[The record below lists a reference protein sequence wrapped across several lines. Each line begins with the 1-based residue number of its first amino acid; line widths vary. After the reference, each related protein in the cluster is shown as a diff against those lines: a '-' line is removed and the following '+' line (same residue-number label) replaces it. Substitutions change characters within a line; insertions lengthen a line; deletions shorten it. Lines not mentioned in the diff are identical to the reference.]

1 MLEHAHGHVL
11 ILSKNSMLADGY
23 RKKYTNIL
31 HQSQHNNILFSPI
44 TTHSSIIPPITSQ
57 NFHFPIL
64 SSIHTIL
71 SSIHT
76 IIHTYYHPYILSTIS
91 TLYQSYQPYI
101 LSTIPSSYPRFHPKP
116 PTISPTHVTIWMSSI
131 SSNTGTFSSTHF
143 KFSSTSSRDP
153 ACSFLRCFTF
163 SLAADPLTT

>member
-1 MLEHAHGHVL
+1 MKKTTWPSTQPTPRGPCLPTWPLVELGAFVLEHAHGHVL

-76 IIHTYYHPYILSTIS
+76 IIHTYYQPYQHYINHINHT
-91 TLYQSYQPYI
+91 YYQPSLHPTPDFTPNPQ
-101 LSTIPSSYPRFHPKP
+101 LSP
-116 PTISPTHVTIWMSSI
+116 
-131 SSNTGTFSSTHF
+131 
-143 KFSSTSSRDP
+143 
-153 ACSFLRCFTF
+153 LRT
-163 SLAADPLTT
+163 